1 MTYLPFDG
9 SFNFD
14 YSTPAPTDA
23 FGISPIGGYDI
34 PFGTDLGLPS
44 FTSGSQGGG
53 NVLVDAGLGLLDN
66 FLGGMGGPS
75 SSPSPG
81 QMMPPVSALPPLPMD
96 LFSPERVAEN
106 VGRVDLQ
113 TAAELQQ
120 LRGVLNDISYA
131 TGKSLAEFIN
141 ATNTATMRGRNVNF
155 PNVGK
160 VEVPSTAGFVD
171 AIGADTQKSL
181 KNIPQYLEA
190 FSNIN
195 RPTFRGMADNP
206 TIVSINS
213 AQYDDQVNRYMDT
226 YKKQSQPGGLMDYM
240 SAASLIKPDSKYSRE
255 ALATSYGSPDIE
267 KNFMTYSR
275 YSDAA

>member
-14 YSTPAPTDA
+14 ISTPAPTDV
-23 FGISPIGGYDI
+23 FGIPPIGGYEI
-34 PFGTDLGLPS
+34 PPS
-44 FTSGSQGGG
+44 AYEVPSSQGGG
-53 NVLVDAGLGLLDN
+53 FLGDIGLGLLDG
-66 FLGGMGGPS
+66 FLGGMGGS
-75 SSPSPG
+75 TSSPSPG

-96 LFSPERVAEN
+96 LFSPERIAEN

-120 LRGVLNDISYA
+120 LRGVLNDISYS
-131 TGKSLAEFIN
+131 TGLSLGEFIN
-141 ATNTATMRGRNVNF
+141 RTDRATMRGRNVNF
-155 PNVGK
+155 PDVGK

-171 AIGADTQKSL
+171 AIGADTQKAL
-181 KNIPQYLEA
+181 KNVPQYLEA

-213 AQYDDQVNRYMDT
+213 AQYDDQINRYMDT

-240 SAASLIKPDSKYSRE
+240 SAASLIKPDNKYSRE
-255 ALATSYGSPDIE
+255 ALATTYGSPDIE

>member
-14 YSTPAPTDA
+14 ISTLAPTDV
-23 FGISPIGGYDI
+23 FGIPPIGGYEI
-34 PFGTDLGLPS
+34 PPS
-44 FTSGSQGGG
+44 AYEVPSSQPQGGG
-53 NVLVDAGLGLLDN
+53 FLGDIGLGLLDG
-66 FLGGMGGPS
+66 FLGGMGGSS

-81 QMMPPVSALPPLPMD
+81 YSSQMMPPVSALPPLPMD

-120 LRGVLNDISYA
+120 LRGILNDISYS
-131 TGKSLAEFIN
+131 TGLSLGEFIN
-141 ATNTATMRGRNVNF
+141 RTDRATMRGRNVNF
-155 PNVGK
+155 PDVGK

-171 AIGADTQKSL
+171 AIGVDTQKAL
-181 KNIPQYLEA
+181 KNVPQYLEA